1 MENEALLEKNCYSSW
16 KMRLFWK
23 KQSFLMENVALLE
36 KNGHS
41 SWTMRLF
48 WKKTVILHG
57 K

>member
-1 MENEALLEKNCYSSW
+1 MENE
-16 KMRLFWK
+16 
-23 KQSFLMENVALLE
+23 ALLE

-41 SWTMRLF
+41 SWKMKLF